1 MKVTYNW
8 LREYVDFDWTPEE
21 LAERLTMLGVE
32 VEGVE
37 RAGGGLEGIVVGQV
51 LTREQHPNADRLTL
65 CTVNDG
71 EGERSIVCGATNF
84 QAGDKVALALPGTE
98 MPVPEGEK
106 PFTIKVG
113 KIRGERSEGMMCSG
127 KELMLSDDA
136 EGILILPGDAMVGQ
150 PFAEHLGRSREDR
163 VYDLEITPN
172 RPDLNG
178 VIGLAR
184 EIAALTGNPLKLPDT
199 NFQEGTERA
208 ENLVEVRIEDA
219 SLCPRYNARVIRGV
233 RVGPS
238 PDWLREALD
247 KVGVRSINNVVDVTN
262 YVMLESGQPLHA
274 FDLHLLAKAGG
285 RPTVV
290 IRQATEGE
298 VFTTLDEQEH
308 ELGSERLLIADE
320 TKGIALAGV
329 MGGLNTEIGEGTED
343 VLLECACFQPQ
354 NIRATSKA
362 LGLSTDASYRFE
374 RGADVGVTDWASR
387 RAARLIVDVAGGE
400 LAAGVVDAWPEPA
413 EPIEITL
420 RHERANTLLG
430 VELNPAES
438 IAHLRGLGM
447 EVVAESNESV
457 TVRVPTWRV
466 DLKRETDLIEEVCRL
481 HGVDR
486 IPATPPRGARG
497 ENKFD
502 AIHDVLSCLRQ
513 WLAAQGLSEAQG
525 QTLIRA
531 DEAER
536 AESDMVSLERPLS
549 SDMNVLRPSLLPGLL
564 DSLKQNATHGSH
576 DVGLFEIGRVFRAK
590 EKSVCEGRRLAI
602 TMTGRRDPT
611 HWEGAGREETVGM
624 PDLLGV
630 LEVVLSELGVHG
642 VSRARRGKETGLF
655 VESAAL
661 VLGKKEIG
669 ELGQLLPTLARDY
682 ELRGTVLMAELNL
695 DLLLQRRSTGHA
707 FKVLPQFPAIERDV
721 AMLVPEGVIHER
733 VLEVVRQANPEHLS
747 RTNLFD
753 VFRGKNIPLGKK
765 SMAYAFTYRHGE
777 RTLTDQ
783 EVNGAHEKLV
793 AALYRELGAEIRD

>member
-136 EGILILPGDAMVGQ
+136 EGILILPGDAVVGQ
-150 PFAEHLGRSREDR
+150 PFAEHLGRSQEDR

-178 VIGLAR
+178 VVGLAR

-420 RHERANTLLG
+420 RHERANTL
-430 VELNPAES
+430 
-438 IAHLRGLGM
+438 
-447 EVVAESNESV
+447 
-457 TVRVPTWRV
+457 
-466 DLKRETDLIEEVCRL
+466 
-481 HGVDR
+481 
-486 IPATPPRGARG
+486 
-497 ENKFD
+497 
-502 AIHDVLSCLRQ
+502 
-513 WLAAQGLSEAQG
+513 
-525 QTLIRA
+525 
-531 DEAER
+531 R
-536 AESDMVSLERPLS
+536 AESCGIHCPL
-549 SDMNVLRPSLLPGLL
+549 VWLG
-564 DSLKQNATHGSH
+564 HGGGSG
-576 DVGLFEIGRVFRAK
+576 VQRV
-590 EKSVCEGRRLAI
+590 C
-602 TMTGRRDPT
+602 D
-611 HWEGAGREETVGM
+611 
-624 PDLLGV
+624 
-630 LEVVLSELGVHG
+630 
-642 VSRARRGKETGLF
+642 RARTHVACG
-655 VESAAL
+655 S
-661 VLGKKEIG
+661 
-669 ELGQLLPTLARDY
+669 QARD
-682 ELRGTVLMAELNL
+682 GPN
-695 DLLLQRRSTGHA
+695 
-707 FKVLPQFPAIERDV
+707 
-721 AMLVPEGVIHER
+721 
-733 VLEVVRQANPEHLS
+733 
-747 RTNLFD
+747 
-753 VFRGKNIPLGKK
+753 
-765 SMAYAFTYRHGE
+765 
-777 RTLTDQ
+777 
-783 EVNGAHEKLV
+783 
-793 AALYRELGAEIRD
+793 